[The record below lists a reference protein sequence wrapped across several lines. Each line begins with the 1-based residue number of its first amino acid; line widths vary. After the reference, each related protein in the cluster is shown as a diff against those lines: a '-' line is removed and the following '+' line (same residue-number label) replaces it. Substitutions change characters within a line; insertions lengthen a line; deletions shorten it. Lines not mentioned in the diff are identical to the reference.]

1 MKTKKKDISPLTK
14 IIDVSFFNLLIGV
27 GGLFLISIGVLT
39 MIVSLKDILTPSK
52 VNIAFY
58 LFLVVVFLFLLSII
72 NLIRSKYKM
81 DKIIN
86 EYNKYNKL

>member
-14 IIDVSFFNLLIGV
+14 IIDVSFFNLLVGV

-52 VNIAFY
+52 VNIVFY

-72 NLIRSKYKM
+72 NLIKIKHKTN
-81 DKIIN
+81 KIID
-86 EYNKYNKL
+86 KYNKL

>member
-1 MKTKKKDISPLTK
+1 MKTKKKDISLLTK
-14 IIDVSFFNLLIGV
+14 IIDVSFFNLLVGV

-52 VNIAFY
+52 VNIVFY

-81 DKIIN
+81 NKIID
-86 EYNKYNKL
+86 KYNEL

>member
-14 IIDVSFFNLLIGV
+14 IIDVSFFNLLIGI

-52 VNIAFY
+52 VNIVFY